1 MKVSQKET
9 WPFSIRLLLL
19 NKVNEIVRNSK
30 QPEFYVE
37 KKIYPLFTKESFENH
52 TRMLVFSKP
61 EVTGKQADSSG
72 NAKVVLSKH
81 F

>member
-1 MKVSQKET
+1 MEGCVTVSQKET

-37 KKIYPLFTKESFENH
+37 KKDTS
-52 TRMLVFSKP
+52 LVY
-61 EVTGKQADSSG
+61 QRI
-72 NAKVVLSKH
+72 L
-81 F
+81 